1 MKADDTAKLG
11 GRVATNKKPGGIAVF
26 LALTLSFS
34 SIFYFLIAKS
44 GHVGGG
50 WGAYIGCLMWCPGV
64 AALLT
69 CKYLGRDVSSLG
81 WRWGKSRYQAV
92 CYFIPLAYGAAIYAF
107 VWLTGFGGFYNSQF
121 VERFSEAFG
130 LGPMRPWVSIVL
142 YFLFT
147 ATITVVRDCATVL
160 GEEIGWRGFLVPELA
175 KRNSFAATA
184 IISGFIWALWHY
196 PIFLLADGYN
206 GGTPVWYYLPL
217 FTVLLPAISF
227 VWTWMRLKSG
237 SLWPGVVLHA
247 AHNTFIQEFFDPLT
261 VDNSKTRYVAGEFGA
276 ALLVVSV
283 LMAIYFWRRRDE
295 VGLATRAVT
304 LSE

>member
-1 MKADDTAKLG
+1 MP
-11 GRVATNKKPGGIAVF
+11 TNEKRSGVTVF
-26 LALTLSFS
+26 LVLTLGFS

-44 GHVGGG
+44 SQVGGG
-50 WGAYIGCLMWCPGV
+50 WGAYIGFLMWCPGLS
-64 AALLT
+64 ALVT
-69 CKYLGRDVSSLG
+69 CKYLRRDLSSLG
-81 WRWGKSRYQAV
+81 WNWGKSRYQIA
-92 CYFIPLAYGAAIYAF
+92 CYFIPLAYGTAIYAF
-107 VWLTGFGGFYNSQF
+107 VWLTGLGGFYNSQF

-130 LGPMRPWVSIVL
+130 LGPIRPWVSIAL
-142 YFLFT
+142 YFFFT
-147 ATITVVRDCATVL
+147 ATITVIRDCTTVL
-160 GEEIGWRGFLVPELA
+160 GEEIGWRGFLVLELA

-196 PIFLLADGYN
+196 PIFLLANGYN

-261 VDNSKTRYVAGEFGA
+261 VHNSKTRYVAGEFGV
-276 ALLVVSV
+276 ALLVISI
-283 LMAIYFWRRRDE
+283 LMAVFFWKRRNE
-295 VGLATRAVT
+295 LTPAAQPVQQNGAILTF
-304 LSE
+304 